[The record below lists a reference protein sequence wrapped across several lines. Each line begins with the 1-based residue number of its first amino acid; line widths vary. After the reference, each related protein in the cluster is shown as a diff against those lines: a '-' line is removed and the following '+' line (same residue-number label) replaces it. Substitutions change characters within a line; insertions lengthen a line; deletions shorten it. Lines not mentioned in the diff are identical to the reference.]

1 MHEDQFMESYSFRK
15 KRGDFHSS
23 SRYLIEPDL
32 ASVYDTWKKS
42 GMNPNSNAELLRAIQ
57 PWVDQSILA
66 AGGNPN
72 NHALRAKANMM
83 AIAYMRNYDP
93 YKSTIKN
100 FLYGQMQGLQRVV
113 GDEQIIRIP
122 ERAALQR
129 QAVEEAE
136 KELYDK
142 LGRYPSDKEIA
153 DKIGMSLRI
162 LKNIRSMNVPM
173 SESGL
178 NATMES
184 DDNYLASKIPGQNTG
199 DQAWQEYVY
208 DSLPPRSQ
216 AVMERMYGMHGR
228 KPEKAD
234 AIAKSLKISRA
245 AVSQHK
251 KKIDSLLDSDERYSL
266 LGD

>member
-1 MHEDQFMESYSFRK
+1 MENYFI
-15 KRGDFHSS
+15 KRSGTGKNST
-23 SRYLIEPDL
+23 LIEPDL
-32 ASVYDTWKKS
+32 APIYDAWRMNGVNPKS
-42 GMNPNSNAELLRAIQ
+42 NSELLKAIQ

-66 AGGNPN
+66 AGGDPN
-72 NHALRAKANMM
+72 NRALKAKANMM

-93 YKSTIKN
+93 YKSNIKN
-100 FLYGQMQGLQRVV
+100 FLYGQMQGLKRVV

-162 LKNIRSMNVPM
+162 LKNVRSMNVPM
-173 SESGL
+173 SESGM
-178 NATMES
+178 NAALES
-184 DDNYLASKIPGQNTG
+184 DDNYIASSIPGQNTG
-199 DQAWQEYVY
+199 EKAWEEYVY
-208 DSLPPRSQ
+208 DSLPARSQ

-228 KPEKAD
+228 KPEKAE

-251 KKIDSLLDSDERYSL
+251 KKIDSLLDSDDRYSI
-266 LGD
+266 LGG

>member
-1 MHEDQFMESYSFRK
+1 MPRI
-15 KRGDFHSS
+15 
-23 SRYLIEPDL
+23 LTEPDL
-32 ASVYDTWKKS
+32 VEVYNAWKHG
-42 GMNPNSNAELLRAIQ
+42 GMNPQSNSALLKAIQ
-57 PWVDQSILA
+57 PWVEQSILA
-66 AGGNPN
+66 SGGDPRNR
-72 NHALRAKANMM
+72 ALRAKANMM

-93 YKSTIKN
+93 YKSSIKN
-100 FLYGQMQGLQRVV
+100 YLYGQMQGLRRVV

-136 KELYDK
+136 KELADK
-142 LGRYPSDKEIA
+142 LGRAPTDNEIA

-162 LKNIRSMNVPM
+162 LKNIRAMNVPM

-178 NATMES
+178 NATLES
-184 DDNYLASKIPGQNTG
+184 DDNYIASSIPGQNTG
-199 DQAWQEYVY
+199 EQAWEEYVY

-228 KPEKAD
+228 KPENAET
-234 AIAKSLKISRA
+234 IAKSLKISRA

-251 KKIDSLLDSDERYSL
+251 KKIDSMLDSDERYSL
-266 LGD
+266 LGE

>member
-1 MHEDQFMESYSFRK
+1 MPRI
-15 KRGDFHSS
+15 
-23 SRYLIEPDL
+23 LTEPDL
-32 ASVYDTWKKS
+32 VEVYNAWKHG
-42 GMNPNSNAELLRAIQ
+42 GMNPQSNSALLKAIQ
-57 PWVDQSILA
+57 PWVEQSILA
-66 AGGNPN
+66 SGGDPRNR
-72 NHALRAKANMM
+72 ALRAKANMM

-93 YKSTIKN
+93 YKSSIKN
-100 FLYGQMQGLQRVV
+100 YLYGQMQGLRRVV

-136 KELYDK
+136 KDLADK
-142 LGRYPSDKEIA
+142 LGRAPTDNEIA

-173 SESGL
+173 SESGM
-178 NATMES
+178 NATLES
-184 DDNYLASKIPGQNTG
+184 DDNYIASSIPGQNTG
-199 DQAWQEYVY
+199 EQAWEEYVY

-228 KPEKAD
+228 KPESAET
-234 AIAKSLKISRA
+234 IAKSLKISRA

-251 KKIDSLLDSDERYSL
+251 KKIDSMLDSDERYSL
-266 LGD
+266 LGE